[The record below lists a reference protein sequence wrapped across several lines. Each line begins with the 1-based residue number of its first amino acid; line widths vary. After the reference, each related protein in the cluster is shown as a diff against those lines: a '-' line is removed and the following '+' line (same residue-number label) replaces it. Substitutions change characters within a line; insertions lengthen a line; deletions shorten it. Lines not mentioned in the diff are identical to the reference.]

1 MRRLATRRR
10 RACCCSAPER
20 NCKSRKISGALGI
33 FLLAR
38 LCSKP
43 AGIRIYPN
51 CYTSHHGSFS
61 MTRDRNEHKWLLI
74 AAIAITVALV
84 LLLVPQTHSGHA
96 SVWLAV
102 LPVLFI
108 GLV

>member
-1 MRRLATRRR
+1 
-10 RACCCSAPER
+10 
-20 NCKSRKISGALGI
+20 
-33 FLLAR
+33 
-38 LCSKP
+38 
-43 AGIRIYPN
+43 
-51 CYTSHHGSFS
+51 

-108 GLV
+108 GLVWLLCLLPDSVSFELAHEKEAPALQPYFQRPPPLTIA